1 MVFSERKL
9 EVGLGLSHLK
19 REDFAVG
26 IRQEPFLLIFNL
38 HFNFIFCFFKKQG
51 WRGGR
56 ERVCS
61 SGSLESSSALR
72 AAREEDAMR
81 EAGKGRFYFS
91 RSVERG

>member
-38 HFNFIFCFFKKQG
+38 HFNFIFFVSLRNKAGEVGEKESAQVVALSRAQPCG
-51 WRGGR
+51 LRGRKMQCGRRGR
-56 ERVCS
+56 EDFISHTR
-61 SGSLESSSALR
+61 
-72 AAREEDAMR
+72 
-81 EAGKGRFYFS
+81 
-91 RSVERG
+91 